1 MRWHLFP
8 VVFLGPSVIA
18 IDNDGDDGQLRASPM
33 HCCFLFLLFLVLI
46 SFFESGVLLQNFPQV
61 ITAHWTCAEY
71 PTLVE
76 NKMTRIL
83 YHPHRLRSSDNKRG
97 IIKKSRKRKQK
108 KLRSMHFHDENAM
121 YS

>member
-8 VVFLGPSVIA
+8 VVFLDPSVIA

-46 SFFESGVLLQNFPQV
+46 SFFESGVVLQNFPQV

-76 NKMTRIL
+76 NEMTRIL
-83 YHPHRLRSSDNKRG
+83 YHPHRLRSSDNKGG
-97 IIKKSRKRKQK
+97 IINNQEKENKKK
-108 KLRSMHFHDENAM
+108 KKTPIHAFP
-121 YS
+121 